1 MGENKEKN
9 EAPLSILDEIMNETF
24 QKLEDC
30 PDFHQEMVSKLK
42 NLDSDDTLQNESK
55 LISILRGESQ

>member
-9 EAPLSILDEIMNETF
+9 EAPLSILEEIINETF
-24 QKLEDC
+24 QKLENY

-42 NLDSDDTLQNESK
+42 SLDSDDTLQNESK
-55 LISILRGESQ
+55 LIAILRGESQ